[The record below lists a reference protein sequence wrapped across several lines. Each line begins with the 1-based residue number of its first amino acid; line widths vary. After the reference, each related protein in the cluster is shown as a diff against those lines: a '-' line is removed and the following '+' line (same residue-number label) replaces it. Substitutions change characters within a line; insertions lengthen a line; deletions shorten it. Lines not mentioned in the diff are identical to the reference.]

1 MDYKNKTAVVTG
13 ASSGLGVE
21 YARELA
27 KRGANL
33 VLVARRKEAL
43 DELATELKKAHKVKV
58 AMAQKSRHSVCAC
71 VTAARFMAS
80 A

>member
-1 MDYKNKTAVVTG
+1 MDFKNKTAVVTG

-43 DELATELKKAHKVKV
+43 DELGTELSKAHGVKV
-58 AMAQKSRHSVCAC
+58 PILGGIGFEAHG
-71 VTAARFMAS
+71 
-80 A
+80 